1 MTVTQLPNEE
11 TDWASA
17 VDSLV
22 QRGVATWGPLV
33 LSKAFARYVVEHYPL
48 LPMGGIDWDRVD
60 DGVQRPIDHA
70 PAIEAATFMLATRV
84 ASFSRLAVVT
94 GARQPPLILSFASLM
109 RHIERVTVPRLT
121 YCVGLLIDGDG
132 ERLALDHFIEHR
144 RDSHILIG
152 GFPR

>member
-1 MTVTQLPNEE
+1 MSVSQMPQEE
-11 TDWASA
+11 TNWATA
-17 VDSLV
+17 VEMLV
-22 QRGVATWGPLV
+22 ARGVATWGAQTM
-33 LSKAFARYVVEHYPL
+33 SKTFARYVVEHYPL
-48 LPMGGIDWDRVD
+48 LPMGGIDWDQVD
-60 DGVQRPIDHA
+60 DGVQRPIDDA

-84 ASFSRLAVVT
+84 ASFSRLAVIT
-94 GARQPPLILSFASLM
+94 GARQPPLILSFASLL

-132 ERLALDHFIEHR
+132 ERLALDHFVEHR